1 MSTQAATTSGSGARP
16 HSGSHECSK
25 LAFWQGRTHIG
36 GHRGGGAEIAAQST
50 QGRRRIHT
58 LENTPLSFQVACQ
71 AYPLISFVEFDV
83 QLTGDGVPIVHHD
96 WSVKVDAQACGG
108 GGGGSV
114 SLRVPVG
121 HLSAAQVTA
130 LSQQPMARS
139 FTPELSHCSLLCA
152 NEDPFF
158 AAMGTPPTS
167 TAAGSR
173 QAREDAQ
180 RGAQRTLDALGIDTT
195 LSCNQAPPLPLS
207 AHLGLKDSF
216 IGIPTLSMVLRAI
229 PPTMGLNLEL
239 KYPSLT
245 DIALCG
251 LKVQGREEWF
261 QRVWEVVVASL
272 PPGGERQGM
281 VFFSSFDPKLCI
293 LARERL
299 QGQYPV
305 LFLTMGGLERDEDER
320 KNSLPAAIAF
330 AEQAGLLGVVTH
342 TLPLEGE
349 GELSAWVG
357 KCSEKGL
364 VLGTFGA
371 KNNAREFVLAQR
383 KAGVHLVIV
392 DDTQMVARGLEKM
405 S

>member
-1 MSTQAATTSGSGARP
+1 
-16 HSGSHECSK
+16 
-25 LAFWQGRTHIG
+25 
-36 GHRGGGAEIAAQST
+36 
-50 QGRRRIHT
+50 
-58 LENTPLSFQVACQ
+58 
-71 AYPLISFVEFDV
+71 
-83 QLTGDGVPIVHHD
+83 
-96 WSVKVDAQACGG
+96 
-108 GGGGSV
+108 
-114 SLRVPVG
+114 
-121 HLSAAQVTA
+121 
-130 LSQQPMARS
+130 MARS

-152 NEDPFF
+152 SEDPFF

-167 TAAGSR
+167 TPGGAR
-173 QAREDAQ
+173 QAREDAR

-195 LSCNQAPPLPLS
+195 SLSLNLATPLPLS

-216 IGIPTLSMVLRAI
+216 IGIPTLSRVLKTL
-229 PPTMGLNLEL
+229 PSTMGLNLEL
-239 KYPSLT
+239 KYPSDT
-245 DIALCG
+245 DVAVCG

-272 PPGGERQGM
+272 PPGGERHGM
-281 VFFSSFDPKLCI
+281 VFFSSFDPKLCT
-293 LARERL
+293 LVQERL
-299 QGQYPV
+299 QGLYPV

-371 KNNAREFVLAQR
+371 KNNTKEFVLAQR

-392 DDTQMVARGLEKM
+392 DDTQMVARGLDTV